1 MENINTEYLKNLK
14 NIKCR
19 RPIHENAESK
29 GFVNASLCG
38 VVISIFIFSLLFN
51 WQKIENYKI
60 NTRADNQT
68 LNWMN
73 ANSIY
78 EFKIQKLDDKFL
90 YLSEFKNKV
99 LLIVKLV
106 NLLII
111 ISLHFF
117 ESTFKHF
124 AIVFLSFFYLEV

>member
-1 MENINTEYLKNLK
+1 MDEYLKNLK
-14 NIKCR
+14 NLKCR
-19 RPIHENAESK
+19 KPIHENAKSK
-29 GFVNASLCG
+29 SFLNG
-38 VVISIFIFSLLFN
+38 VFITIFLFCLLSN

-60 NTRADNQT
+60 NSRADNQT

-78 EFKIQKLDDKFL
+78 EFKIQKLDDTFL

-106 NLLII
+106 NILL
-111 ISLHFF
+111 LLFF
-117 ESTFKHF
+117 
-124 AIVFLSFFYLEV
+124 